1 MQAMSNL
8 INKWH
13 ELREE
18 KQSNIVA
25 GLDPAVF
32 EMGRNEKGLPEGA
45 DKLEWS
51 LRYIEAVAPYVL
63 CIKPNA
69 GYFGNVGERTMLKQ
83 IVEYAKLL
91 GLLTL
96 IDTKIADIG
105 STSDAWM
112 WDYSQLGFDAITI
125 APYAGNVEQMVEY
138 AHARELGVIT
148 MGLMSNQEYRT
159 EMNFKNESGTALWKS
174 RVERGLTAGV
184 DGLVVG
190 GTYTKNDSEFMEFVE
205 LTKDTEVL
213 YLVPGIGMQGGQVED
228 FLASGI
234 DPKRCMVSSTRGLMF
249 PSGSNSTPEE
259 QVAAAK
265 KLRDDFNNASE

>member
-1 MQAMSNL
+1 MSNYFL
-8 INKWH
+8 NKWH
-13 ELREE
+13 ELQEE
-18 KQSNIVA
+18 KRSNIVA

-32 EMGRNEKGLPEGA
+32 EMGRGENGLAEGV
-45 DKLEWS
+45 DKLVWS
-51 LRYIEAVAPYVL
+51 LRYIEAVAPYVI

-69 GYFGNVGERTMLKQ
+69 GYFGNAGERTMLKK
-83 IVEYAKLL
+83 IVEYAKSL

-112 WDYSQLGFDAITI
+112 YDYAMLGFDAITV

-148 MGLMSNQEYRT
+148 MGLMSNPEYRT
-159 EMNFKNESGTALWKS
+159 EMNFKSEDGTSLWKS
-174 RVERGLTAGV
+174 RVERGLAAGV

-190 GTYTKNDSEFMEFVE
+190 GTYTTADNEFMEFVE
-205 LTKDTEVL
+205 LTKDSDVF
-213 YLVPGIGMQGGQVED
+213 YLIPGIGAQGGVIEN

-234 DPKRCMVSSTRGLMF
+234 DAKRCMINSGRGVMF
-249 PSGSNSTPEE
+249 PNGSNSTHEE
-259 QVAAAK
+259 QAEATK
-265 KLRDDFNNASE
+265 NLRDDFNNAKIK